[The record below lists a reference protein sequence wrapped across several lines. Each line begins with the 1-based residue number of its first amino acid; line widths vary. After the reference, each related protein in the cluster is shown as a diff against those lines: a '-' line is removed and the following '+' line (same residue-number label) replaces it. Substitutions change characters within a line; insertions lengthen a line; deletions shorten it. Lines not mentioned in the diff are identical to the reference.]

1 MSNNAG
7 GPRCS
12 QGVSGWPS
20 GIHTACCGLKAIL
33 NSDLEH
39 TPALFSFLSLASSFL
54 LQVCVSVLEPMS
66 PTCNAGDLGL
76 IPGSARSLGEGEMAT
91 HSSILAW
98 ETPWMEEPGGL
109 QSMGLQRVG

>member
-1 MSNNAG
+1 MSDNAG

-39 TPALFSFLSLASSFL
+39 TPAPFSFLILASSFL

-66 PTCNAGDLGL
+66 PTCNAGDLGSTSGL
-76 IPGSARSLGEGEMAT
+76 ERSPGEGNG
-91 HSSILAW
+91 SSILAW
-98 ETPWMEEPGGL
+98 RIPRNEEPGRL
-109 QSMGLQRVG
+109 HTVGGVAKSQT